1 MSTSFT
7 VELNDD
13 TWERVA
19 SNLEVI
25 GQQKIAANIRY
36 QIKLQQAWRRSEEGD
51 FRNEERIA
59 NVG

>member
-25 GQQKIAANIRY
+25 GQQKIAENIRY
-36 QIKLQQAWRRSEEGD
+36 QIELQQAWRRGEEGD
-51 FRNEERIA
+51 SRNEERIA